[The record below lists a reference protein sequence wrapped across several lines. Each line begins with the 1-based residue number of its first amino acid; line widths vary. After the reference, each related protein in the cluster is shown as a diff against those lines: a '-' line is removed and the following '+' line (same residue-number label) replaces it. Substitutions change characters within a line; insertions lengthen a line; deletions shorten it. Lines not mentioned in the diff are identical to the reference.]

1 MLHSQNKIADK
12 KRKSALLMEN
22 PKDSNK
28 LEKLAGA
35 IYLVVRKETL
45 WRGG

>member
-12 KRKSALLMEN
+12 KRKSALLTEN

-28 LEKLAGA
+28 LEKLAEVT
-35 IYLVVRKETL
+35 YLVVMKKTL
-45 WRGG
+45 